1 MRTQRARSTDGLRTH
16 RDSTCAGIAEG
27 LSAGESG
34 GDCIVHGGEREC
46 VVSSG
51 DMGASRGGGDDGPK
65 AGEISRGV
73 P

>member
-1 MRTQRARSTDGLRTH
+1 MDGLRTH

-34 GDCIVHGGEREC
+34 GDCIVHGGEREA
-46 VVSSG
+46 SSG
-51 DMGASRGGGDDGPK
+51 AAGASCGGGDDGPK